1 MSEQDQLPACAL
13 CGEPPNFSRLWKTAR
28 CETDGC
34 AMRSVEMSEAD
45 WRRLMARPR
54 LAPKHVEELRW
65 LLRGATGGAVTLY
78 PLEFDAIRAALAAMG
93 EE

>member
-1 MSEQDQLPACAL
+1 MSEQEQLPVCAL
-13 CGEPPNFSRLWKTAR
+13 CGEHPKYNGRMVGCSRPSCGVRGALMEPDA
-28 CETDGC
+28 
-34 AMRSVEMSEAD
+34 

-54 LAPKHVEELRW
+54 LAPKHVEELRG

-78 PLEFDAIRAALAAMG
+78 PLEFDAIRAALAALG